1 MNKRQKAVAAIT
13 GVILAGSMAFL
24 SAPAQAVQNTGI
36 APTSCPEIGHHQS
49 VSNKSRIFMAG
60 SLPKNWLSPGGTYTV
75 QKAKTTTVTGS
86 VTGGVDAEFFLICQ
100 STRAIESI
108 DFTDCL

>member
-36 APTSCPEIGHHQS
+36 GAY
-49 VSNKSRIFMAG
+49 F
-60 SLPKNWLSPGGTYTV
+60 LSGNRPSPV
-75 QKAKTTTVTGS
+75 C
-86 VTGGVDAEFFLICQ
+86 F
-100 STRAIESI
+100 
-108 DFTDCL
+108 